1 MNLQDQLGALES
13 SLDTLL
19 QTAAASA
26 RSSAGSPAAPP
37 AVSDEPPALRDVRE
51 PVDADAPAEPPA
63 LNEPP
68 TLVVSRPERDAV
80 EMTIAG
86 KTAKLS
92 PEGVS
97 ELIEELSNVRASM
110 SPDQPA
116 GIAPGWRFAATKN
129 PVMATQK
136 YANGDRLLVLRH
148 AGHGWVPFTFSP
160 NMVIELYA
168 MLTKK

>member
-1 MNLQDQLGALES
+1 MSGD
-13 SLDTLL
+13 
-19 QTAAASA
+19 SA
-26 RSSAGSPAAPP
+26 
-37 AVSDEPPALRDVRE
+37 
-51 PVDADAPAEPPA
+51 APAEPPA

-68 TLVVSRPERDAV
+68 TLVVSRPDRDAV

-86 KTAKLS
+86 KTVKLS

-110 SPDQPA
+110 SVGAADGHRA
-116 GIAPGWRFAATKN
+116 GLAVRGY
-129 PVMATQK
+129 QK
-136 YANGDRLLVLRH
+136 SRHGDAENANGDRLLVMRH

>member
-1 MNLQDQLGALES
+1 MNIQDQLGELES
-13 SLDTLL
+13 SLDALL
-19 QTAAASA
+19 RATAASA
-26 RSSAGSPAAPP
+26 SAEVPAFVAHATDTTDASAPQEPAALG
-37 AVSDEPPALRDVRE
+37 ETT
-51 PVDADAPAEPPA
+51 APAEPPA
-63 LNEPP
+63 LNEPS
-68 TLVVSRPERDAV
+68 TLTVSRPDRNAI
-80 EMTIAG
+80 EMTIG
-86 KTAKLS
+86 DKSVLLS
-92 PEGVS
+92 PQGIS

-110 SPDQPA
+110 TVDQPP
-116 GIAPGWRFAATKN
+116 GIPQGWQFVATKN